1 FRFARHHER
10 QAKKI
15 LPTLISP
22 DMWFWVSRARF
33 NSFTA
38 SLNRCLQPRYF
49 SVVCTETWPSR
60 NCICSSSPPA
70 LWQRRAHDL
79 RRSCGASFR
88 IPTLPAY
95 CLTTCHTTFSVISV
109 PQIVPILHTQ
119 RNNRPL
125 TIFDAASQSSTVP
138 LTHEGTGIVRM

>member
-1 FRFARHHER
+1 MSWKRIGSIP
-10 QAKKI
+10 I
-15 LPTLISP
+15 L
-22 DMWFWVSRARF
+22 
-33 NSFTA
+33 SFTA

-49 SVVCTETWPSR
+49 SVVCTETCPSR
-60 NCICSSSPPA
+60 NRICSSSPPA

-125 TIFDAASQSSTVP
+125 SILDDASQSSTVP
-138 LTHEGTGIVRM
+138 LTHEGTGIVRT